1 MNVQKGDGQTH
12 WLLTIICEAILES
25 ELEEELSR
33 LGVRG
38 YTISDARGR
47 GTHGRRSGAW
57 RKEGNIRVE
66 ILCDAVLGQRVVDHL
81 RGAYERDYGLLIFS
95 SPAQVHSA

>member
-1 MNVQKGDGQTH
+1 MNASPFL
-12 WLLTIICEAILES
+12 LLTVICEAVLES
-25 ELEEELSR
+25 TLEVELPR

-38 YTISDARGR
+38 YTISDARGS

-66 ILCDAVLGQRVVDHL
+66 ILCDAALGQRVVEYL
-81 RGAYERDYGLLIFS
+81 CREYERDYGLLIFS
-95 SPAQVHSA
+95 SSVQVHSA

>member
-1 MNVQKGDGQTH
+1 VNAQTH

-25 ELEEELSR
+25 ELERELPA
-33 LGVRG
+33 LGVHG
-38 YTISDARGR
+38 YTITDARGV

-66 ILCDAVLGQRVVDHL
+66 ILCDAVLGQRVVEQL
-81 RGAYERDYGLLIFS
+81 RGEYERDYGLLIFS
-95 SPAQVHSA
+95 TPAQVHSA

>member
-1 MNVQKGDGQTH
+1 MNTQTH

-25 ELEEELSR
+25 DLERELPA

-38 YTISDARGR
+38 YTISDARGS

-66 ILCDAVLGQRVVDHL
+66 ILCDEVLGQRVVEQL
-81 RGAYERDYGLLIFS
+81 RREYERDYGLLIFS
-95 SPAQVHSA
+95 TPAQVHSA

>member
-1 MNVQKGDGQTH
+1 MNAPNQL
-12 WLLTIICEAILES
+12 LLTVICEAILES
-25 ELEEELSR
+25 DLEVELPR

-38 YTISDARGR
+38 YTISDARGS

-66 ILCDAVLGQRVVDHL
+66 ILCDATLAQRVVEHL
-81 RGAYERDYGLLIFS
+81 CREYERDYGLLIFS
-95 SPAQVHSA
+95 TSVQVHSV

>member
-1 MNVQKGDGQTH
+1 MNAQTH

-25 ELEEELSR
+25 ELEVQLAR

-38 YTISDARGR
+38 YTISDARGV

-66 ILCDAVLGQRVVDHL
+66 ILCDALLGQRVVDHL
-81 RGAYERDYGLLIFS
+81 RLEYERDYGLLIFS
-95 SPAQVHSA
+95 TPAQVHSA

>member
-1 MNVQKGDGQTH
+1 MNAPNH
-12 WLLTIICEAILES
+12 LLLTVVCEAILES
-25 ELEEELSR
+25 ELEVELPR

-38 YTISDARGR
+38 YTISDARGS

-66 ILCDAVLGQRVVDHL
+66 ILCDPALAERVVAHL
-81 RGAYERDYGLLIFS
+81 CREYERDYGLLIFS
-95 SPAQVHSA
+95 ASVQVHSV